1 MNRRAAAY
9 NFAIVMDQITPSI
22 IRFDSLGST
31 NTEAAS
37 WAMQGAPEGLCV
49 VAREQT
55 AGRGRLDRAW
65 VSRKDAGLYL
75 SVVLRPSLQ
84 QRSLPLITLMTS
96 LAVRDALIES
106 CDLYTDIKWP
116 NDLVANGAK
125 LSGILAEVLE
135 TSIGRAVVVGV
146 GINLTNQ
153 SLSEELHGVATSVE
167 TATGKIPDS
176 EHVLQAV
183 ISKLAHRY
191 EALQAE
197 NGAETTVAEWCF
209 ASSFAENKKIRV
221 NSGEEILEGI
231 TRGLEPDGAL
241 RIETAPG
248 EIRVIRAGDV
258 FELRDRGASI

>member
-1 MNRRAAAY
+1 MA
-9 NFAIVMDQITPSI
+9 
-22 IRFDSLGST
+22 
-31 NTEAAS
+31 
-37 WAMQGAPEGLCV
+37 
-49 VAREQT
+49 
-55 AGRGRLDRAW
+55 
-65 VSRKDAGLYL
+65 
-75 SVVLRPSLQ
+75 
-84 QRSLPLITLMTS
+84 S

-116 NDLVANGAK
+116 NDLLAKGSK

-153 SLSEELHGVATSVE
+153 SLSEELHGFATSVE

-183 ISKLAHRY
+183 ISRLAHRY
-191 EALQAE
+191 GALQAE
-197 NGAETTVAEWCF
+197 DGAATTVAEWSR
-209 ASSFAENKKIRV
+209 ASSFAEDKKIRV
-221 NSGEEILEGI
+221 NSGEEVWEG
-231 TRGLEPDGAL
+231 TTCGLEPDGAL

-248 EIRVIRAGDV
+248 QIRVIRAGDV

>member
-1 MNRRAAAY
+1 M
-9 NFAIVMDQITPSI
+9 TPSI

-55 AGRGRLDRAW
+55 AGRGRLDREW

-75 SVVLRPSLQ
+75 SIVLRPSIP
-84 QRSLPLITLMTS
+84 QRSLPLITLMAS
-96 LAVRDALIES
+96 LAVRDALIDS

-116 NDLVANGAK
+116 NDLLANGSK

-135 TSIGRAVVVGV
+135 TSIGRAVIVGI

-153 SLSEELHGVATSVE
+153 SLSEELSAVATSVE

-176 EHVLQAV
+176 EQVLQAV
-183 ISKLAHRY
+183 IAKLGYRY
-191 EALQAE
+191 EALQGE
-197 NGAETTVAEWCF
+197 NGTETTVAAWCR
-209 ASSFAENKKIRV
+209 ASSFGEGKKIRV

-241 RIETAPG
+241 RIETAQG
-248 EIRVIRAGDV
+248 EIRIVRAGDV
-258 FELRDRGASI
+258 FELRDRGASL

>member
-1 MNRRAAAY
+1 M
-9 NFAIVMDQITPSI
+9 VDLITPSI

-75 SVVLRPSLQ
+75 SVILRPRVQ

-106 CDLYTDIKWP
+106 CDLDTDIKWP
-116 NDLVANGAK
+116 NDILANGSK

-135 TSIGRAVVVGV
+135 TSIGRAVVVGI
-146 GINLTNQ
+146 GINLTNE
-153 SLSEELHGVATSVE
+153 SISEELRDVATSVE
-167 TATGKIPDS
+167 TATGRIPDS
-176 EHVLQAV
+176 EHILQAV
-183 ISKLAHRY
+183 ISKLACRY

-197 NGAETTVAEWCF
+197 NGAETTIAEWCS
-209 ASSFAENKKIRV
+209 ASSFAQGKRIRV

-241 RIETAPG
+241 RIETALG
-248 EIRVIRAGDV
+248 QMRTIRAGDV
-258 FELRDRGASI
+258 FELRDRGASIKD